1 MAFKTTANRPGKALF
16 DAETIS
22 DINVTPMVDVMLVLL
37 IVFMVAAPLM
47 AQGMKVNLP
56 RAQAPALKTPKPAIE
71 VTVDHDGKLFV
82 GKTPVSADAL
92 VAAIQHEAGND
103 TERQVN
109 IRGDQ
114 KLAYG
119 IAIETMSRISE
130 AGFSHIALES
140 EAPGQH

>member
-1 MAFKTTANRPGKALF
+1 MAFKVNQNRPGASLG
-16 DAETIS
+16 AETIS
-22 DINVTPMVDVMLVLL
+22 EINVTPMVDVMLVLL

-47 AQGMKVNLP
+47 AQGMKVDLP
-56 RAQAPALKTPKPAIE
+56 RTQAPALKTPKPAIE
-71 VTVDHDGKLFV
+71 VTVDRDGKLFV
-82 GKTPVSADAL
+82 GKTAVTTDTL

-114 KLAYG
+114 HLAYG
-119 IAIETMSRISE
+119 IAIETMSHISE

-140 EAPGQH
+140 ESPSQH